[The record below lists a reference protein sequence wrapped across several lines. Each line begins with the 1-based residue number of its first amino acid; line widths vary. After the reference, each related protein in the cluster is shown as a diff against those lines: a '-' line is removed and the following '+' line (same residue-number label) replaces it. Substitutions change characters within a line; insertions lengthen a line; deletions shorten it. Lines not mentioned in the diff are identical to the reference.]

1 MFSAAAPLSL
11 ADRTGVCGQTLR
23 SLKCGH
29 ERDSPLRRRS
39 ADGAGPIR
47 GFVQILR
54 PQVPPPSQRVCC
66 ILMEVAG
73 DPALPWPSLPES
85 LRPGPGT
92 RRADSWP
99 EDKLT
104 PSLVGVVIQKSNVDA
119 MTKVLCKA
127 NAKGNKKPAESK
139 STITKEQ
146 TVTSKPGK
154 TKILKKT
161 ENAADE
167 KVPTRVTKI

>member
-1 MFSAAAPLSL
+1 MFPAAAPLSL
-11 ADRTGVCGQTLR
+11 ADRTRVCVQTLR

-73 DPALPWPSLPES
+73 DPALPGPSLPES
-85 LRPGPGT
+85 LGPGPGT
-92 RRADSWP
+92 RRAVNSESGRRGDSN
-99 EDKLT
+99 K
-104 PSLVGVVIQKSNVDA
+104 NVDA
-119 MTKVLCKA
+119 MTKVLSKA